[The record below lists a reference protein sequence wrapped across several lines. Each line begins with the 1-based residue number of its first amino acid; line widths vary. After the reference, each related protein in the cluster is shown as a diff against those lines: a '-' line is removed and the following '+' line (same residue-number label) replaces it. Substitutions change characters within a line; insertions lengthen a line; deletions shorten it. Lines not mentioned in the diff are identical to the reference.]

1 MKSKV
6 SLSKDE
12 AFISR
17 RIKIIARFFNIIMN
31 TSLFDPDLCP
41 ELKEFLSQG
50 REFEARKQIEKGNK
64 GIFNLSWNKLKNY
77 FSMSK

>member
-6 SLSKDE
+6 SISKDE

-17 RIKIIARFFNIIMN
+17 RIKIISRFFNIIMN
-31 TSLFDPDLCP
+31 NPLFDPDCCP

-50 REFEARKQIEKGNK
+50 REFEARKQIEKSNK
-64 GIFNLSWNKLKNY
+64 GIFNFSWSKVKSY
-77 FSMSK
+77 FTVSK